1 MSHKYSIFIASSLEG
16 IEVARLVQAE
26 LRYDFNVT
34 LWNQG
39 VILPPRLTIESLLQI
54 SNSFDFGIFLF
65 TPDDV
70 VEIRGE
76 KQLSVRD
83 NVLFECGLFFSS
95 IGRQGSFFIIP
106 SNIKDFRIPTDLWG
120 VRPTSYDAS
129 TNDRASIGPACS
141 EIREAINQ
149 LLGKNQQYISLS
161 GEWKVDWY
169 VPYSKTFKGHNISRT
184 IVRHIGNR
192 FLAVC
197 HNRDYPFEIKG
208 KIENGRIITGTWG
221 QSTRDAF
228 HGGVFYFGSFQM
240 VVSPKG
246 DRMTG
251 KSVGFRSNNKIA
263 TGKWEWT
270 RCSNEEIQP
279 TSITRR

>member
-1 MSHKYSIFIASSLEG
+1 MYDKYSIFIASSIEG
-16 IEVARLVQAE
+16 IEVARSVQSE
-26 LRYDFNVT
+26 LKDDFNVT

-39 VILPPRLTIESLLQI
+39 VFLPSRLTIESLLQA
-54 SNSFDFGIFLF
+54 SNSFDFGIFVF
-65 TPDDV
+65 SPDDV
-70 VEIRGE
+70 VEVRGE

-95 IGRQGSFFIIP
+95 IGRQGSFFLIP
-106 SNIKDFRIPTDLWG
+106 SNIKDFRVPTDLWS
-120 VRPTSYDAS
+120 VTPATYDAS
-129 TNDRASIGPACS
+129 TKIRSSIGSACS

-149 LLGKNQQYISLS
+149 LIGKNQQYISLS
-161 GEWKVDWY
+161 GEWELDWY
-169 VPYSKTFKGHNISRT
+169 VPHSKNFKVHNVSRT

-208 KIENGRIITGTWG
+208 KIENGRIITGIWG
-221 QSTRDAF
+221 QATRDVF

-240 VVSPKG
+240 IVSPKG
-246 DRMTG
+246 DRIKG

-263 TGKWEWT
+263 TGFWEWT
-270 RCSNEEIQP
+270 RCSN
-279 TSITRR
+279 R